1 MDNKTKEKF
10 ISDNPDLW
18 GKFDEQ
24 TKKFVCENT
33 CFWDKLD
40 DTTKKYVLDNM
51 EVVNYHAGQNIHSGD
66 VKCVGVL
73 FVKTGRL
80 RVYIMS
86 EDGKEV
92 TLYRIGPGEVC
103 ILTASCVL
111 SEITFDVYVD
121 AEEASQAVVLNS
133 FAFAKLIDSNIYV
146 ENFANRM
153 KAQRFS
159 DVMWTMQ
166 QILFYSFDKRLAIF
180 LYEELIKNGP
190 IIRYSHMEIAK
201 YLGSAREVVSR
212 MLKYFENEGI
222 VKVSR
227 KEIEII
233 DKKKLMERIS

>member
-1 MDNKTKEKF
+1 MDNKEKMEF
-10 ISDNPDLW
+10 LSGYPDFWEHLTEED
-18 GKFDEQ
+18 KL
-24 TKKFVCENT
+24 FVCQNT
-33 CFWDKLD
+33 
-40 DTTKKYVLDNM
+40 
-51 EVVNYHAGQNIHSGD
+51 EVVSYHPGQNIHSAD
-66 VKCVGVL
+66 VQCIGVL
-73 FVKTGRL
+73 FVKSGCL

-86 EDGKEV
+86 EEGKEV
-92 TLYRIGPGEVC
+92 TLYRVLPGEVC

-121 AEEASQAVVLNS
+121 AEELSQVVVLNA
-133 FAFAKLIDSNIYV
+133 FAFSKMISKNIYV
-146 ENFANRM
+146 ENFSNKM
-153 KAQRFS
+153 KAIRFS

-166 QILFYSFDKRLAIF
+166 QILFFSFDKRLAIF
-180 LYEELIKNGP
+180 LYEEMIKNGP

-233 DKKKLMERIS
+233 DKKKLMERI

>member
-1 MDNKTKEKF
+1 MDKKERMEALARFPEVWTHLSETEKEF
-10 ISDNPDLW
+10 A
-18 GKFDEQ
+18 
-24 TKKFVCENT
+24 CRNT
-33 CFWDKLD
+33 EM
-40 DTTKKYVLDNM
+40 VS
-51 EVVNYHAGQNIHSGD
+51 YHPGQNIHSAD
-66 VKCVGVL
+66 SQCIGVL
-73 FVKTGRL
+73 FIKTGCL

-86 EDGKEV
+86 EEGKEV
-92 TLYRIGPGEVC
+92 TLYRVMPGDVC

-121 AEEASQAVVLNS
+121 AEELSQVVVLNA
-133 FAFAKLIDSNIYV
+133 FAFSKLIESNIYV
-146 ENFANRM
+146 ENFSHKMQA
-153 KAQRFS
+153 ARFS
-159 DVMWTMQ
+159 NVMWTMQ
-166 QILFYSFDKRLAIF
+166 QILFFSFDKRLAIF

-233 DKKKLMERIS
+233 NKKKLMEKI